1 MPELDWIT
9 IEGFKS
15 FKKLERLPLRDI
27 NIVIGANGSGKS
39 NFLAAFELLRAYGE
53 GRLTAHVQRH
63 GNAERILHQ
72 GSKHT
77 ERVVLSVGRK
87 ENLQA
92 RISLI
97 STAADELDTED
108 SPASPSLKFASGGV
122 VGWSLGEKPGADPDN
137 LDYDIGIPRAF
148 FKKHARDWRVY
159 HLNDTS
165 FSALIKK
172 TSDVND
178 NQFLRSGGENLA
190 SYLFLLQKRHP
201 TEYSLILRTI
211 QLVAP
216 FVDDLILSPLRHAD
230 DKILLAWK
238 QKDLDFFFNASS
250 FSDGTLRF
258 IALATL
264 ILQPLEYRP
273 SVLLIDEPEL
283 GLHPYAVNL
292 LASLIKQES
301 LRTQMIVST
310 QSPQFLDCFEPED
323 VVVAERENGATQLRR
338 LDRKSLETWLEDY
351 SLGDLWQKNQFGGQP
366 TTD

>member
-15 FKKLERLPLRDI
+15 FNKLERLLLRDI

-39 NFLAAFELLRAYGE
+39 NFLSAFELLRAYGD
-53 GRLTAHVQRH
+53 GKLNAHVQRM
-63 GNAERILHQ
+63 GGAERFLHH
-72 GSKHT
+72 GSKAT
-77 ERVVLSVGRK
+77 SRIALAVRRRNDME
-87 ENLQA
+87 A
-92 RISLI
+92 RISLMPSI
-97 STAADELDTED
+97 GDKLDVED
-108 SPASPSLKFASGGV
+108 LPALRFASGGI
-122 VGWSLGEKPGADPDN
+122 VGWDLPENPGADPDHP
-137 LDYDIGIPRAF
+137 DYDIGIPRAF
-148 FKKHARDWRVY
+148 FKKYAGDWRL
-159 HLNDTS
+159 HHFNDTS
-165 FSALIKK
+165 FSAEIKK
-172 TSDVND
+172 TRKIND
-178 NQFLRSGGENLA
+178 NRFLREHGENLA
-190 SYLFLLQKRHP
+190 SYLYLLKEKHP
-201 TEYSLILRTI
+201 IEYGLIRRTV

-216 FVDDLILSPLRHAD
+216 FIDDFDLEPTRLDTESVM
-230 DKILLAWK
+230 LAWRHVNS
-238 QKDLDFFFNASS
+238 DAYFDASS

-258 IALATL
+258 IALTTL

-301 LRTQMIVST
+301 PRTQMIVST
-310 QSPQFLDCFEPED
+310 QSPQFLDCFKPED

-338 LDRKSLETWLEDY
+338 LDRKPLDTWLEDY